1 MSVERGL
8 KPLLPAGGGWFPAL
22 SVARA
27 MGFLAEW
34 LVSFRNG
41 LGSHCG
47 AALALPELA
56 NEASWVT
63 VLGFGAPDAAMHS
76 PLVLQNH

>member
-1 MSVERGL
+1 
-8 KPLLPAGGGWFPAL
+8 
-22 SVARA
+22 
-27 MGFLAEW
+27 MGFLTEW

-56 NEASWVT
+56 NETSWVT
-63 VLGFGAPDAAMHS
+63 VLGFGASDAAMHS
-76 PLVLQNH
+76 PSVFQNNRHLQEFAHLTKMDQCNIN

>member
-1 MSVERGL
+1 MSSGL
-8 KPLLPAGGGWFPAL
+8 GPMAPPGGGWFPVLA
-22 SVARA
+22 VARA

-41 LGSHCG
+41 LGGHCG

-56 NEASWVT
+56 NETSWVT
-63 VLGFGAPDAAMHS
+63 VLRFGASDAALQS
-76 PLVLQNH
+76 PSVLRNH